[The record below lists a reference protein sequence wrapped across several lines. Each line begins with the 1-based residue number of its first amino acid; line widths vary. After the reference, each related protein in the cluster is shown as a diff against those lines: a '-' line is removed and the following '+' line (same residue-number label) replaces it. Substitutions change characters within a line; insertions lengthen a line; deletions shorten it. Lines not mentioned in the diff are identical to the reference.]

1 MEKNTDQ
8 KIREALLQL
17 DPANDGHW
25 TTDGLPRI
33 DVVEKL
39 CDLHLKRGLI
49 TAAAPEFTRENRV
62 LPDPAAP
69 GLDTSAPGLA
79 PEVGSAEDAAASSAD
94 QTQPSDAINDGPVE
108 PEAQETDGGASDVVK
123 KDYDDEIGRIGEEL
137 ARLDAQLNETRKYR
151 EALMK
156 RRDDLIVER
165 DEVFPP
171 MSQAEM
177 TQQFLARQLAQR
189 AERVGAWNAAAEAL
203 KHVPQPKSMLD
214 QVLARRR
221 GHGLNR
227 PNPRPLMGQ

>member
-1 MEKNTDQ
+1 MEKNNDQ

-69 GLDTSAPGLA
+69 GPDTSAPGLA